1 MELSRLLSSQSNIGT
16 NNSAV
21 DAREGPTP
29 ISIHAIYKEALQD
42 PVAGGVL
49 LVRLISSTEGAY
61 LFCCSVGDDGFGV
74 LSCAIYCRRLLTIFP
89 LRIR

>member
-1 MELSRLLSSQSNIGT
+1 MELSRRLSSQSNIGT

-21 DAREGPTP
+21 DGKEGPTP

-49 LVRLISSTEGAY
+49 LVRLISLDRGS
-61 LFCCSVGDDGFGV
+61 
-74 LSCAIYCRRLLTIFP
+74 LSLL
-89 LRIR
+89 LQCGG